1 MPQRGGLIICLL
13 LKFSSSGFKV
23 VEGRLFTA
31 TVESEREGERERE
44 ASLWLALPKNF
55 YRLTLILHLNTVK
68 NAGVVRQEGNINSLT
83 ALGSINV
90 NINVG
95 SV

>member
-31 TVESEREGERERE
+31 TVESERGRGGI
-44 ASLWLALPKNF
+44 SLAHSPKKLLP
-55 YRLTLILHLNTVK
+55 TEV
-68 NAGVVRQEGNINSLT
+68 NSSFKY
-83 ALGSINV
+83 G
-90 NINVG
+90 
-95 SV
+95 